1 MVNWSDNH
9 FNCYTSRWKLRLQDE
24 DLPAGILE
32 ESGAPKL
39 HTKLIHT
46 LFQNWFFTFFIS
58 THLPT
63 FALVRLVACAARLDI
78 FLAWACYIVYVYLV
92 EMLIVVEPATHSL
105 AFLSSLLHKL
115 GLPFKVQQ
123 SLADCFF
130 FKPFSC
136 TPIMDLSTY
145 VLYMQ
150 CKYKC
155 IAYAMLVSPSKG
167 IILNF
172 DP

>member
-1 MVNWSDNH
+1 MTITLIVILLGESCDCRMKIFQLESSRSLARQN
-9 FNCYTSRWKLRLQDE
+9 YTLNLSTHSFKID
-24 DLPAGILE
+24 
-32 ESGAPKL
+32 
-39 HTKLIHT
+39 
-46 LFQNWFFTFFIS
+46 FFTFFIS

-130 FKPFSC
+130 SAA
-136 TPIMDLSTY
+136 L
-145 VLYMQ
+145 
-150 CKYKC
+150 
-155 IAYAMLVSPSKG
+155 PSWT
-167 IILNF
+167 
-172 DP
+172 

>member
-130 FKPFSC
+130 SAA
-136 TPIMDLSTY
+136 L
-145 VLYMQ
+145 
-150 CKYKC
+150 
-155 IAYAMLVSPSKG
+155 PSWT
-167 IILNF
+167 
-172 DP
+172 

>member
-130 FKPFSC
+130 FSSY